1 MKKRECEE
9 IDVMVEKEMYLDM
22 SRWIIILIYVFKINW
37 INNVISEGS
46 GILFVMGVVMIRFII
61 FNKIWNNI

>member
-1 MKKRECEE
+1 MKKREFEE
-9 IDVMVEKEMYLDM
+9 INVMVEKEMYLDM

>member
-1 MKKRECEE
+1 MKKREGEE